1 MGVVGCWK
9 LDRSRRGGYLFKALR
24 VSRREGSKH
33 MQWENREEKPGLH
46 REMGERQ
53 ECQACAGAKGKMK
66 FKADI
71 ARNLH
76 TNAQT

>member
-1 MGVVGCWK
+1 M
-9 LDRSRRGGYLFKALR
+9 SRG
-24 VSRREGSKH
+24 EGSKH
-33 MQWENREEKPGLH
+33 MQWESGKEKPGLH
-46 REMGERQ
+46 REMGERKG
-53 ECQACAGAKGKMK
+53 CLACADAKGKMK